1 MLLNDH
7 FLLAIPQV
15 ELDYFSSSLIYLCDH
30 SEEGALGFVINKPSD
45 YLLNEFLNQA
55 NLGINKELSTNRILS
70 GGPVSRNQCFV
81 IHSSESIYEN
91 SKKINKNVCLSSGW
105 GVLQAISDGSGPKE
119 FEIALGYAGWGPG
132 QLESEI
138 SKNLWLTAEAD
149 HEILFKSD
157 YSDRLQIAA
166 SRIGIDLQ
174 LLSSKAGYA

>member
-15 ELDYFSSSLIYLCDH
+15 ELDYFSSSLVYMCHH
-30 SEEGALGFVINKPSD
+30 SKEGALGFVINKPSN
-45 YLLNEFLNQA
+45 YLVNEFLNQV
-55 NLGINKELSTNRILS
+55 NLELNKELTSNRVLY
-70 GGPVSRNQCFV
+70 GGPVSKNQCFV

-91 SKKINKNVCLSSGW
+91 SKKISKNAYLSSGW
-105 GVLQAISDGSGPKE
+105 DVLQAISDGSGPKE

-132 QLESEI
+132 QLENEI

-149 HEILFKSD
+149 HEILFKAD

>member
-1 MLLNDH
+1 MLLSDH

-15 ELDYFSSSLIYLCDH
+15 ELDYFSSSLIYMCDH
-30 SEEGALGFVINKPSD
+30 SEEGAIGFVINKPSN
-45 YLLNEFLNQA
+45 YLVNELLNQA
-55 NLGINKELSTNRILS
+55 NLSVNKALSTNRILS
-70 GGPVSRNQCFV
+70 GGPVSRNQCFI
-81 IHSSESIYEN
+81 IHSRESIYKD
-91 SKKINKNVCLSSGW
+91 SKKMNENTYLSSGW
-105 GVLQAISDGSGPKE
+105 DVLQAISEGSGPKE

-149 HEILFKSD
+149 NEILFKSN

>member
-1 MLLNDH
+1 MLLSDH

-15 ELDYFSSSLIYLCDH
+15 KLDYFSSSLIYICDH

-45 YLLNEFLNQA
+45 YLVNELLNQE
-55 NLGINKELSTNRILS
+55 NLVVNKALSTNRILS
-70 GGPVSRNQCFV
+70 GGPVSRNQCFI

-91 SKKINKNVCLSSGW
+91 SKKINKNAYLSSGW
-105 GVLQAISDGSGPKE
+105 DALQAISDDSGPRQ

-149 HEILFKSD
+149 TEILFKLD

>member
-1 MLLNDH
+1 MLLSDH

-15 ELDYFSSSLIYLCDH
+15 ELDYFSSSLIYMCDH
-30 SEEGALGFVINKPSD
+30 SEEGAIGFVINKPSN
-45 YLLNEFLNQA
+45 YLVNELLNQA
-55 NLGINKELSTNRILS
+55 NLSVNKALSTNRILS
-70 GGPVSRNQCFV
+70 GGPVSRNQCFI
-81 IHSSESIYEN
+81 IHSPESIYKD
-91 SKKINKNVCLSSGW
+91 SKKMNKNTYLSSGW
-105 GVLQAISDGSGPKE
+105 DVLQAISDGSGPKE

-149 HEILFKSD
+149 NEILFKFN

>member
-1 MLLNDH
+1 MLFKNH

-15 ELDYFSSSLIYLCDH
+15 ELDYFSSSLIYMCDH
-30 SEEGALGFVINKPSD
+30 SEEGALGFVINKPSN
-45 YLLNEFLNQA
+45 YLVNEFLNQL
-55 NLGINKELSTNRILS
+55 NLEINKELTTNRVLS
-70 GGPVSRNQCFV
+70 GGPVSKNQCFV

-91 SKKINKNVCLSSGW
+91 SKKISKNAYLSSGW
-105 GVLQAISDGSGPKE
+105 DVLQAISDGSGPKE

-132 QLESEI
+132 QLENEI

-149 HEILFKSD
+149 HETLFKAD

>member
-1 MLLNDH
+1 MLLSDH

-15 ELDYFSSSLIYLCDH
+15 ELDYFSSSLIYICDH
-30 SEEGALGFVINKPSD
+30 SEEGALGFVVNKPTD
-45 YLLNEFLNQA
+45 YLVNEFLNQA
-55 NLGINKELSTNRILS
+55 NLRVNKALSTNRVLS

-81 IHSSESIYEN
+81 IHSPESIYED
-91 SKKINKNVCLSSGW
+91 SKRITNNAYLSSGW
-105 GVLQAISDGSGPKE
+105 DVLRAISEGSGPKE

-149 HEILFKSD
+149 TEILFKSD
-157 YSDRLQIAA
+157 YTDRLQIAA

>member
-1 MLLNDH
+1 MLFKNH

-15 ELDYFSSSLIYLCDH
+15 ELDYFSSSLIYMCDH
-30 SEEGALGFVINKPSD
+30 SEEGSLGFVINKPSN
-45 YLLNEFLNQA
+45 YLVNEFLNQV
-55 NLGINKELSTNRILS
+55 NLKINKELTTNRVLS
-70 GGPVSRNQCFV
+70 GGPVSKNQCFI

-91 SKKINKNVCLSSGW
+91 SKKINKNAYLSSGW
-105 GVLQAISDGSGPKE
+105 DVLQAISDGSGPKE

>member
-1 MLLNDH
+1 MLFNDH

-15 ELDYFSSSLIYLCDH
+15 ELDYISSSLIYVCDH

-45 YLLNEFLNQA
+45 CLVNEFLNQA
-55 NLGINKELSTNRILS
+55 NLGINKKLSSHRILS
-70 GGPVSRNQCFV
+70 GGPASKNQCFV
-81 IHSSESIYEN
+81 VHSAESIYEN
-91 SKKINKNVCLSSGW
+91 SKKINKNACLSSGW
-105 GVLQAISDGSGPKE
+105 DVLQAISGGSGPKQ

-138 SKNLWLTAEAD
+138 RKNLWLTAEAD
-149 HEILFKSD
+149 HEILFTSD
-157 YSDRLQIAA
+157 YSDRLEIAA

>member
-70 GGPVSRNQCFV
+70 GGPVSKNQCFV
-81 IHSSESIYEN
+81 IHSSESSYEN
-91 SKKINKNVCLSSGW
+91 SKKINKNACLSSGW
-105 GVLQAISDGSGPKE
+105 DVLQAISDGSGPNE